1 MKARARLFQGISS
14 FAAVALIAT
23 CAVQPT
29 AACTS
34 LAVVA
39 EDGTLVYGRT
49 MEWGSFDL
57 HSRVVI
63 TPRGAA
69 FVGTT
74 PDGKAGVRWTG
85 RYGFVGLDMVGQDYI
100 GDGMN
105 EKGLVVGVLYFPGFA
120 QFQPYDS
127 ANAGNAL
134 SSMQLA
140 AFVLSQ
146 FSTVGE
152 VRAALPKVSVVAI
165 PLQELHGQ
173 PAPMHF
179 TILDATGKAIVV
191 EYTKEGLQIFDNPLR
206 VMTNA
211 PGFDWHMTN
220 LRNYIGL
227 SAFSRPA
234 RSLGG
239 MEFPPVGA
247 GSGFIGLP
255 GDFTPPSRF
264 VRAVAFTQTAR
275 PTADGAETVYEV
287 LRILDT
293 FNVPLPAPGSPDID
307 PAQQKDMRAS
317 TIWTTVADTR
327 NLVYYYHT
335 QNNRRVRKIEL
346 KRIDF
351 TGEGVRRFPMD
362 AVRAQSYEDVTPAG
376 G

>member
-1 MKARARLFQGISS
+1 MKISISRLVV
-14 FAAVALIAT
+14 AALVVVTSL
-23 CAVQPT
+23 QPV

-34 LAVVA
+34 FALIA
-39 EDGTLVYGRT
+39 EDGALVYGRT
-49 MEWGSFDL
+49 MEWGAFDL
-57 HSRVVI
+57 HSRVVVN
-63 TPRGAA
+63 PRGTA
-69 FVGTT
+69 FAGTT
-74 PDGKAGVRWTG
+74 PDGKAGHKWTG

-120 QFQPYDS
+120 QFQPYEP
-127 ANAGNAL
+127 AKAGNAL

-140 AFVLSQ
+140 AFMLSQ
-146 FSTVGE
+146 YSTVEE
-152 VRAALPKVSVVAI
+152 VRAALPKITVVAI
-165 PLQELHGQ
+165 PIPELHNQ

-179 TILDATGKAIVV
+179 SVMDASGKAIVI
-191 EYTKEGLQIFDNPLR
+191 EYTKAGLSIFDNPLR
-206 VMTNA
+206 VMTNS

-227 SAFSRPA
+227 SAFGRPA
-234 RSLGG
+234 RKLDGV
-239 MEFPPVGA
+239 EFAPLGA

-275 PTADGAETVYEV
+275 KTADGGETVYEA

-293 FNVPLPAPGSPDID
+293 FNVPLPAAGSPDVD
-307 PAQQKDMRAS
+307 PLQQKDMRSS

-335 QNNRRVRKIEL
+335 QNNRMVRKIDL
-346 KRIDF
+346 KRINF
-351 TGEGVRRFPMD
+351 GVGSVQRFPME
-362 AVRAQSYEDVTPAG
+362 AVRAQTYDDVTPR
-376 G
+376 